1 MMAEAKTEATKPVSS
16 KQERLI
22 MYAAWAAVAVA
33 FMLVLVKLGA
43 WLLTGAVGIL
53 ATFVDS
59 LLDLCASGINM
70 LAIRYALQAPDAEHR
85 FGHGKAE
92 ALAGLAQGVF
102 IASSALFLLVFALE
116 RVVNPEI
123 LVELELGLGVM
134 AFSLLMTG
142 CLVLA
147 QRYVVRETG
156 SLAVKADSLHY
167 SADLLSGL
175 AVILGMVLYWAGW
188 LYADPVIAVL
198 ISIWI
203 LITALGLLHESTQ
216 HLLDRELPDEQRE
229 QIIALA
235 LAVEGV
241 IELHDLRTRQSGQ
254 QRFIQLHITMAGDI
268 SLAQAHA
275 IGEEVE
281 RRIMAEFNSA
291 EVLVHHD
298 PLKSDPL
305 EPEQLNSGA
314 RES

>member
-1 MMAEAKTEATKPVSS
+1 MTVGSKTSAARAASS
-16 KQERLI
+16 QQERLI

-33 FMLVLVKLGA
+33 FALVLVKLGA

-70 LAIRYALQAPDAEHR
+70 LAIRYALQEADAEHR

-92 ALAGLAQGVF
+92 ALAGLAQGLF

-116 RVVNPEI
+116 RIVNPEI
-123 LVELELGLGVM
+123 IVELELGLGVM
-134 AFSLLMTG
+134 AFSLLVTG

-147 QRYVVRETG
+147 QRYVVRKTG

-175 AVILGMVLYWAGW
+175 AVILGMVLYWSGW

-198 ISIWI
+198 ISLWI
-203 LITALGLLHESTQ
+203 LKTALSLLYESTQ

-229 QIIALA
+229 RIIALA
-235 LAVEGV
+235 SAVEGV
-241 IELHDLRTRQSGQ
+241 LELHDLRTRQSGQ
-254 QRFIQLHITMAGDI
+254 QCFIQLHVSMAGEI
-268 SLAQAHA
+268 SLAQAHV

-281 RRIMAEFNSA
+281 RCIMAEFSSA

-298 PLKSDPL
+298 PFV
-305 EPEQLNSGA
+305 PEQLGPEPLLSDSNKS
-314 RES
+314 